1 MDCQTILSK
10 VKTVKYTNVSEMI
23 ADIRQMFKN
32 CAIYN
37 EDSSNI
43 FKMGKLLYVCW
54 SGMM

>member
-54 SGMM
+54 SGVM